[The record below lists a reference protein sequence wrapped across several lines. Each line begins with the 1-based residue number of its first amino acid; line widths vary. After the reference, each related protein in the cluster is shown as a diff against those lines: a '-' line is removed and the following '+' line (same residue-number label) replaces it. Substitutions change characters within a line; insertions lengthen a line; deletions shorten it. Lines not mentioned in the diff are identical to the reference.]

1 MVVKTSN
8 GYADGMTAFSFR
20 LDDASPVDKNVQ
32 LHTQIQEA
40 VKNGTLAAGTKL
52 PTVRALATELGV
64 APYTIA
70 RVYRQLEDL
79 GVLETHG
86 RNGTI
91 VSTFGDDSQQQAQ
104 LAARAYAD
112 RIHALGVSA
121 DDALDLVKSALH
133 S

>member
-1 MVVKTSN
+1 MATLKP
-8 GYADGMTAFSFR
+8 MFR
-20 LDDASPVDKNVQ
+20 ISLDDASPIAKNEQ
-32 LHTQIQEA
+32 LTTQIQDA

-52 PTVRALATELGV
+52 PTVRALATELSV
-64 APYTIA
+64 APYTVA
-70 RVYRQLEDL
+70 RAYRQLEDL

-121 DDALDLVKSALH
+121 DEALALAKAALQ

>member
-1 MVVKTSN
+1 MFQF
-8 GYADGMTAFSFR
+8 A
-20 LDDASPVDKNVQ
+20 LDTDSAVPKNVQ
-32 LHTQIQEA
+32 LHTQIQDA
-40 VKNGTLAAGTKL
+40 VKDGTLAAGTKL
-52 PTVRALATELGV
+52 PTVRALAEQLGV
-64 APYTIA
+64 APYTVA

-91 VSTFGDDSQQQAQ
+91 VSTYGDDSQQQAQ

-121 DDALDLVKSALH
+121 DEALALARAALH

>member
-1 MVVKTSN
+1 MRFT
-8 GYADGMTAFSFR
+8 
-20 LDDASPVDKNVQ
+20 LDESSSVPKNEQ
-32 LHTQIQEA
+32 LHTQIQDA
-40 VKNGTLAAGTKL
+40 VKDGTLAAGSKL
-52 PTVRALATELGV
+52 PTVRSLATELGV

-70 RVYRQLEDL
+70 RVYRQLEEL

-121 DDALDLVKSALH
+121 DEGLEYAKAALRS
-133 S
+133 

>member
-1 MVVKTSN
+1 MQFT
-8 GYADGMTAFSFR
+8 
-20 LDDASPVDKNVQ
+20 LDESSPVAKNVQ
-32 LHTQIQEA
+32 LHTQIQDA
-40 VKNGTLAAGTKL
+40 VKDGTLAAGTKL
-52 PTVRALATELGV
+52 PTVRALAEQLGV

-104 LAARAYAD
+104 LAARAFAD
-112 RIHALGVSA
+112 RIHALGVSP
-121 DDALDLVKSALH
+121 DEALSLAKAALR

>member
-1 MVVKTSN
+1 VKKREKTP
-8 GYADGMTAFSFR
+8 MKFV
-20 LDDASPVDKNVQ
+20 LDDTSSTPKNVQ
-32 LHTQIQEA
+32 LHTQIQDA
-40 VKNGTLAAGTKL
+40 VKDGTLAAGTKL
-52 PTVRALATELGV
+52 PTVRALATDLGV
-64 APYTIA
+64 APYTVA

-121 DDALDLVKSALH
+121 DEALALAKAALR

>member
-1 MVVKTSN
+1 MVKTLN
-8 GYADGMTAFSFR
+8 GYADFMTTFQFR
-20 LDDASPVDKNVQ
+20 LDESSPVDKNVQ
-32 LHTQIQEA
+32 LHTQIQDA
-40 VKNGTLAAGTKL
+40 VKEGTLAAGTKL
-52 PTVRALATELGV
+52 PTVRALAEQLGV
-64 APYTIA
+64 APYTVA

-91 VSTFGDDSQQQAQ
+91 VSTFGDDRQQQAQ

-121 DDALDLVKSALH
+121 DEALALAKTALQ

>member
-1 MVVKTSN
+1 MQ
-8 GYADGMTAFSFR
+8 FQ
-20 LDDASPVDKNVQ
+20 LDDASAVAKNVQ
-32 LHTQIQEA
+32 LHTQIQDA
-40 VKNGTLAAGTKL
+40 VRDGTLAAGTKL
-52 PTVRALATELGV
+52 PTVRALATQLGV

-121 DDALDLVKSALH
+121 DDGLALAKAALQN
-133 S
+133 

>member
-1 MVVKTSN
+1 MFQF
-8 GYADGMTAFSFR
+8 A
-20 LDDASPVDKNVQ
+20 LDPGSPVPKNEQ
-32 LHTQIQEA
+32 LHTQIQDA
-40 VKNGTLAAGTKL
+40 VKAGTLAAGTKL
-52 PTVRALATELGV
+52 PTVRSLAEQLGV
-64 APYTIA
+64 APYTVA

-104 LAARAYAD
+104 VAARAYAD

-121 DDALDLVKSALH
+121 DDGLALVKAALH

>member
-1 MVVKTSN
+1 MVVKTRSS
-8 GYADGMTAFSFR
+8 YAAFMTTFPLR
-20 LDDASPVDKNVQ
+20 LDESSPVAKNVQ

-40 VKNGTLAAGTKL
+40 VKSGELAAGTKL
-52 PTVRALATELGV
+52 PTVRALAEQLGV
-64 APYTIA
+64 APYTVA

-104 LAARAYAD
+104 LAARAFAD

-121 DDALDLVKSALH
+121 DEALALAKAALQ

>member
-1 MVVKTSN
+1 MDQNNLIFSL
-8 GYADGMTAFSFR
+8 DSETAV
-20 LDDASPVDKNVQ
+20 AKNVQ

-52 PTVRALATELGV
+52 PTVRALAAQLDV

-79 GVLETHG
+79 GVVETHG

-112 RIHALGVSA
+112 RIRALGVSPE
-121 DDALDLVKSALH
+121 DGLDLAKAALY